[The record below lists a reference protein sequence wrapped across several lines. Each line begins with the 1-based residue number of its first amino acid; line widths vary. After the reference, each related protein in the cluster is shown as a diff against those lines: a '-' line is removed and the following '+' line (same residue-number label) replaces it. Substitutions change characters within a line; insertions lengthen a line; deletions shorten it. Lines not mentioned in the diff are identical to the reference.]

1 MAMPITVTL
10 SSSGSSAWKLANWW
24 SPPPQQIGFAVTASG
39 LSGTCQIDVTLQDPS
54 STFSSSTI
62 TVLQASQVGGPS
74 ASSVSFVGAISTVPV
89 AAWRATL
96 NASAGS
102 VQVTALQQGVA

>member
-1 MAMPITVTL
+1 MAQPITVTL
-10 SSSGSSAWKLANWW
+10 SSSGSSPWKLANWY
-24 SPPPQQIGFAVTASG
+24 SSPPQQITWQVTASG

-54 STFSSSTI
+54 STFSSSTL
-62 TVLQASQVGGPS
+62 TVLQASQIGGPA
-74 ASSVSFVGAISTVPV
+74 ASSVSFVGAISTVPI

-102 VQVTALQQGVA
+102 VQVTGLQQGVA